1 MSNRPSFSTSRTS
14 VSLARESQIELL
26 ARELRKAV
34 GRTVENIPQR
44 DRQSR
49 RFLPKNDLARI
60 LTEKSLDLLFRELVC
75 IQSSSGVVDVPQ
87 AIISDVADEQN
98 DPYPT
103 RADEVIEK
111 CIQAT
116 TGTPSRS
123 FLLALFLYQ
132 DRPELLLLFLDW
144 LTSEFDQP
152 AAERDHLIPSDESMP
167 FTELELFDHRV
178 PERYH
183 ASVLEEQASFKP
195 LTLRKLKH
203 HDVSSSERL
212 PFIGRQESIK
222 SGSQGHVVKAVIA
235 ESHWEIQEDEAQK
248 HSNFVPGNPN
258 STRIVALKIFKAVEP
273 VRDMLEAT
281 EDFEIE
287 LNILKELRKYKTK
300 HEMIMLDLGSI
311 TESDDTG
318 SPIRHSLIFELANFS
333 LDDLLKNR
341 NRAREDIL
349 PSRLLASLVDIVEA
363 LECLH
368 DKLETLHLD
377 IKPDNI
383 LIFETYSGS
392 EGSKRYEL
400 SWKLSDFGLAR
411 KKAAKK
417 KRVGSAQNS
426 TGTSRTSTL
435 PATRPT
441 GLYQAPEIQEQE
453 TSHAGQG
460 SDVWSMGCVTLMVL
474 AFIADGSKAVT
485 ELETYL
491 MVDFLKCGGREPL
504 FYIRSDSYL
513 WEYRT
518 AYVCCFLPDQVQ
530 NVDIIPETGSQLS
543 AALHPHL
550 IFWFNRLLKAS
561 YDRRPAQKF
570 VLNLLRV
577 VFGTVLRV
585 DRNKRI
591 GATKLRDR
599 LAEIQQD
606 WKSYDLAPES
616 YEYRD
621 ISPELYL
628 PQTCRSEEHN
638 TSPTGRTDESFA
650 TRVPD
655 ARARI
660 LETSKPPTTIDDSQA
675 TRDASPASLHPISPT
690 EHCPEDDR
698 AQADEQMEP
707 TQDSTAAIPREQIQ
721 APNGT
726 TAPPT
731 EMEATQDHQG
741 LTQDPRIHMQQELC
755 SAIERDDA
763 FSVLGLLEQNP
774 EMLGQLCPGARRYP
788 IHWALFKNAYK
799 ALDALLEKASLDI
812 TNLTCS
818 RRTALDLAL
827 DSGKAAA
834 LDCIRNHR
842 EKFDFPPEL
851 YKRRKGGLGS
861 EAREI
866 ADDLFGTKKA
876 ATPKPGKTLFGIPRI
891 RTSNSST

>member
-1 MSNRPSFSTSRTS
+1 

-60 LTEKSLDLLFRELVC
+60 LTEKSLDILFRELVC

-103 RADEVIEK
+103 RVDEVIEK

-132 DRPELLLLFLDW
+132 DRPELLLLFLEW

-152 AAERDHLIPSDESMP
+152 AAERDHFIPSDESMP

-203 HDVSSSERL
+203 HNVSSSERL

-222 SGSQGHVVKAVIA
+222 SGSQGYVVKAVIA

-258 STRIVALKIFKAVEP
+258 STRIVALKIFKAAEP

-281 EDFEIE
+281 EDFDIE
-287 LNILKELRKYKTK
+287 LKILKELRKYKTK

-311 TESDDTG
+311 TEFDDTG

-341 NRAREDIL
+341 SRAREDIL

-392 EGSKRYEL
+392 ERSKRYEL
-400 SWKLSDFGLAR
+400 VWKLSDFGLAR

-417 KRVGSAQNS
+417 RRVGSAQTS
-426 TGTSRTSTL
+426 TDTSRKSTL

-453 TSHAGQG
+453 TSQAGQG
-460 SDVWSMGCVTLMVL
+460 SDVWSIGCVTLMVL
-474 AFIADGSKAVT
+474 AFIADGPEAVMG
-485 ELETYL
+485 LETFL
-491 MVDFLKCGGREPL
+491 MVDFRECGGREPL

-513 WEYRT
+513 WEDRT
-518 AYVCCFLPDQVQ
+518 KYTCCYLPDQTPD
-530 NVDIIPETGSQLS
+530 VDTIPGTGRQLS

-550 IFWFNRLLKAS
+550 IFWSNRLLRAS
-561 YDRRPAQKF
+561 YDKRPAQKF
-570 VLNLLRV
+570 VLDLLKV

-616 YEYRD
+616 YEYRN
-621 ISPELYL
+621 ISAELYPL
-628 PQTCRSEEHN
+628 QSRLQEHN
-638 TSPTGRTDESFA
+638 NSPAEPSDESLA
-650 TRVPD
+650 TEVLD
-655 ARARI
+655 ARPAI
-660 LETSKPPTTIDDSQA
+660 PGTSNLPMATSESQA
-675 TRDASPASLHPISPT
+675 TREDASHTSPHPIPSSEYSAP
-690 EHCPEDDR
+690 DDSI
-698 AQADEQMEP
+698 QVPEQMTQIRDP
-707 TQDSTAAIPREQIQ
+707 TVAIQEQGQ
-721 APNGT
+721 AHPET
-726 TAPPT
+726 TTPHEEVEAP
-731 EMEATQDHQG
+731 Q
-741 LTQDPRIHMQQELC
+741 MQQELC
-755 SAIERDDA
+755 SAIERDNA
-763 FSVLGLLEQNP
+763 VSVRLLLERNP
-774 EMLGQLCPGARRYP
+774 EMLSQLCPGAGRYP
-788 IHWALFKNAYK
+788 IHWALFKKAYK
-799 ALDALLEKASLDI
+799 ALDALLEKASLEI
-812 TNLTCS
+812 TNLSCN

-827 DSGKAAA
+827 DMGNPVA
-834 LDCIRNHR
+834 LDCIKKHR
-842 EKFDFPPEL
+842 DKFSYPAEL
-851 YKRRKGGLGS
+851 YRLRKKSLGS
-861 EAREI
+861 EARKI
-866 ADDLFGTKKA
+866 ADELFSTNEA
-876 ATPKPGKTLFGIPRI
+876 ATPRERSFPVWR
-891 RTSNSST
+891 RSQTSNASA